1 MGSKNHVGYFMIH
14 LIFGVIRHAGHG
26 LTEPCMIFRDAAYF
40 RVIRHAGLG
49 LTEPC
54 MIFHDTAYFW
64 GCQACRAWAHR
75 TMYDIMIFHDTAHF

>member
-1 MGSKNHVGYFMIH
+1 MKQ

-26 LTEPCMIFRDAAYF
+26 LAEPCMIFHDTAYF
-40 RVIRHAGLG
+40 WGYQACHG

-64 GCQACRAWAHR
+64 GYQACRAWAHR
-75 TMYDIMIFHDTAHF
+75 TMYDIL